1 MRGVAAGM
9 YFYWFSSYL
18 HGRQQ
23 RVTALGATS
32 STKTVGSGVPQGSIL
47 GPILFLLYVNDLPDV
62 IENSSVA
69 SFANDT
75 KIFRCIDSINDT
87 ASLQVDLQ
95 NLDSWSC
102 SSGLVFNELKCKCM
116 HVTRK
121 TDPIIYPYNI
131 NNRELTKTSTE
142 KDLGIWVSNNLTW
155 TKHVVKRCTK
165 ANKMLGF
172 VKRNGAEISNII
184 TRRTLYLSVVRP
196 VLGYG
201 TQVWCPQSISL
212 VRRTERIQRRAS
224 KFILKLL
231 YMCIQRHTTRD

>member
-1 MRGVAAGM
+1 MNHAALISKLQYYNIGGSLLN
-9 YFYWFSSYL
+9 WFSSYL

-47 GPILFLLYVNDLPDV
+47 GPTLFLLYVNDLPDI

-69 SFANDT
+69 SFADDT
-75 KIFRCIDSINDT
+75 KIFRCIDSTNDT
-87 ASLQVDLQ
+87 ASLQADLQ

-102 SSGLVFNELKCKCM
+102 
-116 HVTRK
+116 
-121 TDPIIYPYNI
+121 
-131 NNRELTKTSTE
+131 
-142 KDLGIWVSNNLTW
+142 
-155 TKHVVKRCTK
+155 
-165 ANKMLGF
+165 
-172 VKRNGAEISNII
+172 GAEISNII

-224 KFILKLL
+224 KFILKLP
-231 YMCIQRHTTRD
+231 YMCTCRDIQRETNYFDANASFILA